1 MRYKIWIF
9 SLLLLLLPS
18 TVHAAKPSVAIV
30 YSSTSIEVPPE
41 VYKLEALASRFSDD
55 ISIVH
60 DVDVHT
66 ETLTQVDYILYYGLS
81 TESLPDTTREAIE
94 VANVPVYAIGHN
106 ATQLTMFAQL
116 DMSRVAGASQFYQ
129 SRTDET
135 VTFPLAD
142 VITTVEGDALSV
154 HASLMRNGKATAVIV
169 QSGPHFYAG
178 IDNLLSPSSILLADT
193 LFDFFSVE
201 ANEGHT
207 GYLRLED
214 INPSSD
220 PALVEAVGNRLLDRG
235 VPILLA
241 VIPVYTDEISGQRI
255 RLSDRKEL
263 VDVLLQLEARGASVL
278 AHGYTHQY
286 RSSETGEGFEF
297 WDVENNQPVF
307 VPSTETPPQLLSR
320 EAFPSE
326 EAYRTYLEPLLEGE
340 ANYIRSK
347 LTSSIHDL
355 VSIGLHPLG
364 FEAPHYTMS
373 HSGYALTAEQFTN
386 VFGQVQWSNTNWE
399 VMGATPF
406 VSKPALL
413 DGMTLY
419 PETIGYIRTDIP
431 RPIDEMRRAL
441 NETLL
446 VRESMLGAFYHPY
459 IGMEYVDDVV
469 DLMESVPGFKWLDL
483 REQDERVMTEDISIR
498 TDDAKFVLQDERNF
512 FTRQFHTFLPDSF
525 FEKMLM
531 GLALITFLAVTAF
544 LTYTLYLRSQR
555 KQRLFKERD

>member
-1 MRYKIWIF
+1 MRYKFWLF
-9 SLLLLLLPS
+9 GLLILLLPN
-18 TVHAAKPSVAIV
+18 TVHAASPSVTIV

-41 VYKLEALASRFSDD
+41 VYKLEALVSRFSDE
-55 ISIVH
+55 IITVR
-60 DVDVHT
+60 DVDI
-66 ETLTQVDYILYYGLS
+66 ETRAPGQADYIVYYGLS
-81 TESLPDTTREAIE
+81 TAIIPDLAREQMEA
-94 VANVPVYAIGHN
+94 ADVPIYAIGHN
-106 ATQLTMFAQL
+106 ATQLSMFMGL
-116 DMSRVAGASQFYQ
+116 DMTRISGASEFHQA
-129 SRTDET
+129 RTDET

-142 VITTVEGDALSV
+142 VVTTVEGDALSI
-154 HASLMRNGKATAVIV
+154 HASLMRNDEASAVIV

-201 ANEGHT
+201 ANEGHV

-241 VIPVYTDEISGQRI
+241 VIPIYTDETSGQRI
-255 RLSDRKEL
+255 RLNDRKEL
-263 VDVLLQLEARGASVL
+263 VDVLRQLEARGATVL

-286 RSSETGEGFEF
+286 RTSETGEGFEF

-307 VPSTETPPQLLSR
+307 VPSTETPPQLLAR

-326 EAYRTYLEPLLEGE
+326 AAYRSYLEPLLAGE
-340 ANYIRSK
+340 ADYIRTK
-347 LTSSIHDL
+347 LTNSIHEL
-355 VSIGLHPLG
+355 VSLGLHPLG

-386 VFGQVQWSNTNWE
+386 VFGQVQWSNTNWQ
-399 VMGATPF
+399 VMGATPY
-406 VSKPALL
+406 VSRPALL
-413 DGMTLY
+413 NGMTLY
-419 PETIGYIRTDIP
+419 PETIGYVRTDIP

-459 IGMEYVDDVV
+459 IGMEYVDQVV
-469 DLMESVPGFKWLDL
+469 DLMESAPGFSWLDL
-483 REQDERVMTEDISIR
+483 RLQDERVMTEDVLIE
-498 TDDAKFVLQDERNF
+498 TNEAAFVLRDERNVL
-512 FTRQFHTFLPDSF
+512 TRQLHTFVPASF
-525 FEKMLM
+525 FERALM

>member
-1 MRYKIWIF
+1 MRYKIWFF

-18 TVHAAKPSVAIV
+18 TVHAATPTVAIV
-30 YSSTSIEVPPE
+30 YSSTSIEIPPE
-41 VYKLEALASRFSDD
+41 VYKLEALVSRFSNEIMMVRD
-55 ISIVH
+55 I
-60 DVDVHT
+60 DVDT
-66 ETLTQVDYILYYGLS
+66 ETLAQVDSVLYYGLS
-81 TESLPDTTREAIE
+81 TTSIPDIVREEIE
-94 VANVPVYAIGHN
+94 AADVPVYAIGHN

-142 VITTVEGDALSV
+142 VITTVEGDALFV

-169 QSGPHFYAG
+169 QTGPHFYAG

-201 ANEGHT
+201 ANDGHT

-241 VIPVYTDEISGQRI
+241 VIPVYTDEESGQRI
-255 RLSDRKEL
+255 QLSDRKEL
-263 VDVLLQLEARGASVL
+263 VDVLRQLEARGASVL

-307 VPSTETPPQLLSR
+307 VPSTENPPQLLGR

-326 EAYRTYLEPLLEGE
+326 EAYLTYLEPLLEDE
-340 ANYIRSK
+340 ANYIRTK
-347 LTSSIHDL
+347 LTRSIHEL
-355 VSIGLHPLG
+355 VSLGLHPLG

-373 HSGYALTAEQFTN
+373 HSGYAVTAEQFTN

-483 REQDERVMTEDISIR
+483 RAQNERVMTEDVSIR
-498 TDDAKFVLQDERNF
+498 TNDARFILQDERNF
-512 FTRQFHTFLPDSF
+512 FMKQFHTFLPTSF
-525 FEKMLM
+525 FERMLM
-531 GLALITFLAVTAF
+531 GLALITFFAVMAF

>member
-1 MRYKIWIF
+1 MRYKIWFF

-18 TVHAAKPSVAIV
+18 TVHAATPTVAIV
-30 YSSTSIEVPPE
+30 YSSTSIEIPPE
-41 VYKLEALASRFSDD
+41 VYKLEALVSRFSNEIMMVRD
-55 ISIVH
+55 I
-60 DVDVHT
+60 DVDT
-66 ETLTQVDYILYYGLS
+66 ETLAQVDSVLYYGLS
-81 TESLPDTTREAIE
+81 TTSIPDIVREEIE
-94 VANVPVYAIGHN
+94 AADVPVYAIGHN

-169 QSGPHFYAG
+169 QTGPHFYAG

-201 ANEGHT
+201 ANDGHT

-241 VIPVYTDEISGQRI
+241 VIPVYTDEESGQRI
-255 RLSDRKEL
+255 QLSDRKEL
-263 VDVLLQLEARGASVL
+263 VDVLRQLEARGASVL

-307 VPSTETPPQLLSR
+307 VPSTENPPQLLGR

-326 EAYRTYLEPLLEGE
+326 EAYLTYLEPLLEDE
-340 ANYIRSK
+340 ANYIRTK
-347 LTSSIHDL
+347 LTRSIHEL
-355 VSIGLHPLG
+355 VSLGLHPLG

-373 HSGYALTAEQFTN
+373 HSGYAVTAEQFTN
-386 VFGQVQWSNTNWE
+386 VFGQVQWSNTNWQ
-399 VMGATPF
+399 VMGSTPY
-406 VSKPALL
+406 VSRPALL
-413 DGMTLY
+413 NGMTLY
-419 PETIGYIRTDIP
+419 PETIGYVRTDIQ
-431 RPIDEMRRAL
+431 RPIDEMRRAM
-441 NETLL
+441 NEMLL
-446 VRESMLGAFYHPY
+446 VRESVLGAFYHPY

-483 REQDERVMTEDISIR
+483 RAQNERVMTEDVSIR
-498 TDDAKFVLQDERNF
+498 TNDARFILQDERNF
-512 FTRQFHTFLPDSF
+512 FMKQFHTFLPTSF
-525 FEKMLM
+525 FERMLM
-531 GLALITFLAVTAF
+531 GLALITFFAVMAF